1 MYNVFL
7 EEKRQRERAESAP
20 AAMSRTALK
29 RREQLA
35 QRYDAHLIP
44 PVQNCNIRHRYHTR
58 VESFMRQKQIAGCVD
73 AVNDVADV
81 PKAEFRTR
89 DRSKELGPPSI
100 SLNPY
105 IPEKERIAMAA
116 ILCPP
121 SLASQEIYR
130 PVKAGGMRSADRHL
144 ELHPPLRLRC
154 CTEIQRI
161 AEVIDQRGPTLGGGG
176 ESKHVFRQVDHDKW
190 VQDRDFMPPK
200 RRPDATP
207 VSYVMSAGAY
217 EDPLARKQRDSGLTS
232 PSMKKSR
239 SVSKEGRPL
248 PKSYYCAINEI
259 SVAPPHVTSMLHAVS
274 DDRSATAMQLVASR
288 LQSRNCGTP
297 SFPILAPKTQDMM

>member
-1 MYNVFL
+1 
-7 EEKRQRERAESAP
+7 
-20 AAMSRTALK
+20 
-29 RREQLA
+29 
-35 QRYDAHLIP
+35 
-44 PVQNCNIRHRYHTR
+44 
-58 VESFMRQKQIAGCVD
+58 MRQKQIAGCVD

-81 PKAEFRTR
+81 PKSEFRTR

-105 IPEKERIAMAA
+105 IPEKERIAMSA
-116 ILCPP
+116 ILFPP

-130 PVKAGGMRSADRHL
+130 PPKLGGSRSADRHL
-144 ELHPPLRLRC
+144 ELHPPLRLKC

-161 AEVIDQRGPTLGGGG
+161 AEVMDQRGPTLGGGG
-176 ESKHVFRQVDHDKW
+176 ESRHVFRQVNHDKW

-207 VSYVMSAGAY
+207 TSFVMSAGAY
-217 EDPLARKQRDSGLTS
+217 EDPLARRSRDPGIIS
-232 PSMKKSR
+232 PSPKKPR
-239 SVSKEGRPL
+239 SVSSAGRPL
-248 PKSYYCAINEI
+248 PKSYYCAISEI
-259 SVAPPHVTSMLHAVS
+259 SVGPPHSASMSHAIS
-274 DDRSATAMQLVASR
+274 DDRSAAAMQLVASR